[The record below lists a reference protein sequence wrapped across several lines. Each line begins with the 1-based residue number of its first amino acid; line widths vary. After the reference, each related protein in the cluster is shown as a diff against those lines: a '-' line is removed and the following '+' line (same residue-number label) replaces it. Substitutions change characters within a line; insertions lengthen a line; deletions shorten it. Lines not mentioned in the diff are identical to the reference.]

1 MDRGPQQY
9 EHRILN
15 ACWMVRHYALQRTP
29 AMRLRRK
36 QAIQILGLV
45 LREAFAEADDF
56 EPLLVA
62 ILQGLHPRD
71 ERTI

>member
-15 ACWMVRHYALQRTP
+15 ACWMVRHYATQRTP
-29 AMRLRRK
+29 AMRLRRQ
-36 QAIQILGLV
+36 QAIQSLGLV
-45 LREAFAEADDF
+45 LREAFASTDDF

-62 ILQGLHPRD
+62 IVDGLRPKE
-71 ERTI
+71 ERPF